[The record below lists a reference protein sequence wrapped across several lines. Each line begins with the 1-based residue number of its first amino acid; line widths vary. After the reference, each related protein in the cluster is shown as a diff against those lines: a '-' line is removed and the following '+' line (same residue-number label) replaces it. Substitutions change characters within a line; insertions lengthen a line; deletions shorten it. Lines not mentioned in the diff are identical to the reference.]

1 VTAYQQTSMLG
12 QVVTSLS
19 NLNYRNYHIY
29 LVADNCDLSDISI
42 VNPSVTILRPDT
54 VLANNVKSHFYAI
67 DRFVREHDIVTIID
81 SDNLVHPEYINQL
94 NKYFSNGYVAVQ
106 GKREAKNLENHL

>member
-1 VTAYQQTSMLG
+1 MSLLTLMEIVWITFQIVVGFNLVLPLVLFIFTFFRKERKLETNIFQPDYAIIVTAYQQTSMLG

-42 VNPSVTILRPDT
+42 VNPSVTIL
-54 VLANNVKSHFYAI
+54 
-67 DRFVREHDIVTIID
+67 
-81 SDNLVHPEYINQL
+81 
-94 NKYFSNGYVAVQ
+94 
-106 GKREAKNLENHL
+106 